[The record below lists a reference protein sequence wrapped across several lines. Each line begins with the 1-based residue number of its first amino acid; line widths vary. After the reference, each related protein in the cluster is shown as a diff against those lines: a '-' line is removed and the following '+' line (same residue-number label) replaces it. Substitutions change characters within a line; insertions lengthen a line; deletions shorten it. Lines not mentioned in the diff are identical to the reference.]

1 MKKFLSVMFAVMFVF
16 SAMAVATDAWETK
29 CPYCGASFS
38 SEDAYA
44 EHMNKFNHTDGHYIT
59 CPYTGDDYEGGGCGE
74 KFSTKAAYD
83 VHVATCKHNGDYT
96 TLGYLKNVVLKELI
110 NTVKGVDWGS
120 LLGGIVSIVKA
131 LFKGVDF
138 KAIINIF
145 KEVFSNIDL
154 SAITG

>member
-1 MKKFLSVMFAVMFVF
+1 MKKFLSVMFAVMFIF
-16 SAMAVATDAWETK
+16 SAMAVAANAWETS
-29 CPYCGASFS
+29 CPYCGAKFS

-59 CPYTGDDYEGGGCGE
+59 CPYTGSDYVDGGCGE

-96 TLGYLKNVVLKELI
+96 TMGYLKNVILADIVASLK
-110 NTVKGVDWGS
+110 NVDWGS

-131 LFKGVDF
+131 LFKGVNFGELVSVFKHIFSSIDF
-138 KAIINIF
+138 
-145 KEVFSNIDL
+145 S
-154 SAITG
+154 SITG

>member
-1 MKKFLSVMFAVMFVF
+1 MKKFLSVMFAVMFIL
-16 SAMAVATDAWETK
+16 SAISVAADAWSTS

-59 CPYTGDDYEGGGCGE
+59 CPYTGSDYVDGGCGE
-74 KFSTKAAYD
+74 KFQTKAAYD
-83 VHVATCKHNGDYT
+83 VHVATCQHNGDYT
-96 TLGYLKNVVLKELI
+96 TMGYLKNVVLAELVD
-110 NTVKGVDWGS
+110 TVKGVDWGS

-138 KAIINIF
+138 KVIINIF
-145 KEVFSNIDL
+145 KDMFSNIDF
-154 SAITG
+154 SAIAG